1 MNLKKGS
8 FFVKMRTGPE
18 KVTGYIDAE
27 AGLTYH
33 KDKLGK
39 CWICS
44 DYRTGQMVSAGL
56 TRQQAADVAEMRHIR
71 DARYSAS
78 YQAMATLNE

>member
-56 TRQQAADVAEMRHIR
+56 TRQQAADVAEMRHIK
-71 DARYSAS
+71 DLRYSAA
-78 YQAMATLNE
+78 YQAMAALNG

>member
-1 MNLKKGS
+1 MKKGK
-8 FFVKMRTGPE
+8 FLIAEKTGPKE
-18 KVTGYIDAE
+18 VTGYIDADT
-27 AGLTYH
+27 GLTYH

-44 DYRTGQMVSAGL
+44 DYRTGQMVSAGM
-56 TRQQAADVAEMRHIR
+56 TRQQAADVAELRHIR
-71 DARYSAS
+71 DARYSAA